1 MTDFEMQKQEA
12 IERVRRMNQNNK
24 NRVSGQEKASK
35 NEPRQDGF
43 LPSVMNLFKFDALK
57 TDPDRL
63 LLLGVLLLLYS
74 EKADEK
80 LMYAILYI
88 MI

>member
-12 IERVRRMNQNNK
+12 IERVRRMNQSYK
-24 NRVSGQEKASK
+24 MRVAGKEPPPHPPQSSG
-35 NEPRQDGF
+35 GF
-43 LPSVMNLFKFDALK
+43 LPNVMGLFKFDAFK

-63 LLLGVLLLLYS
+63 LLLGVLLLLS
-74 EKADEK
+74 AEKTDEK